1 MPTVTPEDRR
11 LTMSDVATSTRAH
24 SAASE
29 QYFLL
34 ADLSGYTSFLAS
46 VERAHGVDFS
56 LGVPAGY
63 EILAALL
70 DVVVRALQ
78 PTFSVAKIE
87 GDAVFAIAPAST
99 LDGAGSGVLDILRAA
114 TLAFREVQREQAA
127 TASDHLCTACPVAS
141 TLWIKCL
148 LHRGVG
154 VQVEGRSHAELHG
167 PAINVV
173 HRMLKNSIASR
184 TGPHPYLFVTDEAAT
199 HLGLSTQGIEHR
211 EEYPD
216 AGEVRG
222 RIVPL
227 E

>member
-1 MPTVTPEDRR
+1 MTE
-11 LTMSDVATSTRAH
+11 VATSSRGRST
-24 SAASE
+24 ASE
-29 QYFLL
+29 QYFML
-34 ADLSGYTSFLAS
+34 ADISGYTAFLRR
-46 VERAHGVDFS
+46 VERVHGVDFG

-78 PTFSVAKIE
+78 PTFSVVKIE
-87 GDAVFAIAPAST
+87 GDAVFAVAPASA
-99 LDGAGSGVLDILRAA
+99 LDGEGSGVLGILRAA

-127 TASDHLCTACPVAS
+127 TATDHLCTACPVAG
-141 TLWIKCL
+141 TLWIKVL

-167 PAINVV
+167 PAVNVV
-173 HRMLKNSIASR
+173 HRMLKNTVVTR
-184 TGPHPYLFVTDEAAT
+184 TGPYPYLFLTDVAAT
-199 HLGLSTQGIEHR
+199 YLQLATEGIEHR
-211 EEYPD
+211 EAYPD

-222 RIVPL
+222 RIIPL